1 MKKINIAVD
10 GYAGT
15 GKSTTA
21 KKVAQKLDYLFI
33 DSGAMYRAVSLY
45 LLRNEIDFNT
55 ESADLLAALDDIYID
70 FVMKEGEAHPTVRL
84 NGEEVEGEIRKPEIS
99 AIVSPVAVHK
109 NVRRAMVSQQ
119 QRMGLEKGVVM
130 DGRDIGTVVFPEAE
144 LKIFVSADIKVRAKR
159 RMQELQKRGIETSL
173 DAVIANLKERDYIDS
188 TREEGPLRKAVDAI
202 ALDTTHMTINQ
213 QVEKVYQLAKDQI
226 FS

>member
-109 NVRRAMVSQQ
+109 SVRRAMVSQQ

-202 ALDTTHMTINQ
+202 ALDTT
-213 QVEKVYQLAKDQI
+213 
-226 FS
+226 